1 MKKARILVVSSAN
14 IDFVQRMRRV
24 PYSGETVVETDMGY
38 SYVPGGKGANSA
50 IAFARFGADCIFTCR
65 LGRDSNAKR
74 LISIYQREGI
84 DTRYIR
90 EDPEVP
96 TGLASILV
104 EENGKNRIIV
114 YPGANMTLSLDDIE
128 TGFTCYP
135 DALYLQLEI
144 PDEAILEACR
154 RANQDDIPIFIDAG
168 PARLDFPL
176 EKLGRVEIFSPNENE
191 TRVFTGISPVNEDS
205 CLRAA
210 VKLSTR
216 VDAKYIVLKL
226 GERGSFVYDG
236 REYWMIPAER
246 VQAVDTT
253 AAGDVFS
260 AVMTYVYL
268 QNGNIVSAVKY
279 ATCAAALSVT
289 RLGASTS
296 IPTLEEVIAYAR
308 NKVAAEN
315 GEQPE
320 EDRDNAEAVMKEE
333 SEEE

>member
-14 IDFVQRMRRV
+14 IDFVQQMRRV
-24 PYSGETVVETDMGY
+24 PYSGETVVETEMGY

-144 PDEAILEACR
+144 PDEAVLEACR

-226 GERGSFVYDG
+226 GERGSCVYDG
-236 REYWMIPAER
+236 REYWMIPAEKG
-246 VQAVDTT
+246 QAVDPT
-253 AAGDVFS
+253 AAGAVFS

-289 RLGASTS
+289 RMGASTS